1 MTAFD
6 EHNENNNSAN
16 NNNSGLIVNFPD
28 QSREARRSGYK
39 TVRFWNRSQLH
50 VFRRPT
56 ARDNEAKS
64 YNASDYE
71 YFKRLRSHDVVRCSD
86 MIMEKKSKGEALTIV
101 EACLFRGLELLLSPD
116 IVTRFRQVVEERK
129 AHIKNILEEQK
140 HQREKGESNPVAIA
154 RVSVRSSMRARRRAY
169 TVAAAAFGASVK
181 AGGT

>member
-1 MTAFD
+1 MTTFD
-6 EHNENNNSAN
+6 EHNENNNSAD
-16 NNNSGLIVNFPD
+16 NNNSGLIAD
-28 QSREARRSGYK
+28 QRRAVQSSYK
-39 TVRFWNRSQLH
+39 TVRFSNRSQLH

-129 AHIKNILEEQK
+129 AHIKNILEE
-140 HQREKGESNPVAIA
+140 HI
-154 RVSVRSSMRARRRAY
+154 
-169 TVAAAAFGASVK
+169 
-181 AGGT
+181 